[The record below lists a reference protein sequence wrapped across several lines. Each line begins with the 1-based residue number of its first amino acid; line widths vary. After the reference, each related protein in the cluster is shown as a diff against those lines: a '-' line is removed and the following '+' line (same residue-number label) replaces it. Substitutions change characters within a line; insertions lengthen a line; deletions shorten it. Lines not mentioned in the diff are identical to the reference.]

1 MPFKSQA
8 QRGLFY
14 AKAAR
19 GEMPEA
25 TVQRWEEETKRKKL
39 PEYVDAEAK
48 RRALRKLTGKR

>member
-8 QRGLFY
+8 QRALFH

-25 TVQRWEEETKRKKL
+25 TVKRWESETPPGKL
-39 PEYVDAEAK
+39 PKHVKDAK
-48 RRALRKLTGKR
+48 RRALHKLANK